1 MKVVIG
7 IDSFKGSMTSMEAGI
22 AAKKGVLRSVP
33 DAEVVVLPLADG
45 GEGTVDA
52 LIEGMNGKRIDIEV
66 SDPLGRRTLCTY
78 GILPDGIAVM
88 EMAQAAGLTKLSEQE
103 RNPLVT
109 SSYGVGEMIVDAIE
123 RGCREFVIGIGG
135 SATNDGGIGMLSVLG
150 YEFLDQTRV
159 PVKAGA
165 QGLAQIA
172 MITDHNVLPQLDE
185 CRFRIA
191 CDVDNPLCGKQ
202 GATYVYGIQKGL
214 APDLRQSVD
223 EDMLHYSQV
232 VECYLTSLQ
241 KKHKLEVNIS
251 DNFKKM
257 VQPYS
262 TYPGAGAAG
271 GLGFAFFAFL
281 NGTLESGVDLILDSI
296 GIDKELKDADVVL
309 TGEGKIDEQSARGKA
324 PIGIA
329 KRAKKYGCKVLAFA
343 GCLGTNVKQCDLKEI
358 DEIHAISDD
367 SIPLEQQ
374 MNRENAMNNME
385 HKVASVF
392 GRIRQTLRNI

>member
-52 LIEGMNGKRIDIEV
+52 LIEGMNGKRVDIEV
-66 SDPLGRRTLCTY
+66 LDPLGRHTLCTY
-78 GILPDGIAVM
+78 GILSDGTAVM
-88 EMAQAAGLTKLSEQE
+88 EMAQAAGLMKLLEQE

-135 SATNDGGIGMLSVLG
+135 SATNDGGVGMLSALG
-150 YEFLDQTRV
+150 YEFLNQNGV

-172 MITDHNVLPQLDE
+172 MITDKNVLPQLAE
-185 CRFRIA
+185 CRFQIA
-191 CDVDNPLCGKQ
+191 CDVDNPLCGKN

-214 APDLRQSVD
+214 ADNLCQSVD

-232 VECYLTSLQ
+232 VECYVTSLQ
-241 KKHKLEVNIS
+241 KNHKLEINIS
-251 DNFKKM
+251 DNSQKK

-262 TYPGAGAAG
+262 EHPGAGAAG
-271 GLGFAFFAFL
+271 GLGFAFLAFL
-281 NGTLESGVDLILDSI
+281 NGTLKSGVDLILDSI
-296 GIDKELKDADVVL
+296 GIDKELADADIVL
-309 TGEGKIDEQSARGKA
+309 TGEGKIDEQSVRGKA

-329 KRAKKYGCKVLAFA
+329 KRAKEHGCKVLAFA
-343 GCLGTNVKQCDLKEI
+343 GCLGTNATKCDIKEL
-358 DEIHAISDD
+358 DEIHVISDE
-367 SIPLEQQ
+367 SIPLEQR

-385 HKVASVF
+385 CKVSQVF
-392 GRIRQTLRNI
+392 AKI